1 MANKAALK
9 AMIMNRVS
17 DVFFIL
23 GIVLLFLSCR
33 TTDFLVIFNLV
44 DFLWFEKVSFLGF
57 CLFKLDLICFFF
69 FIGAVGKSAQLG
81 LHTWLPDAMEGPTPV
96 SALLHAATM
105 VTAGV
110 FLIIRTSPLFEFSP
124 FVLTFISIIG
134 ALTAFF
140 SALVGVFQYDVKKLI
155 AFSTCSQLGY
165 MFLSCGFSGYH
176 VAIFHLFNHAF
187 FKALLFLGAG
197 SIIHALLD
205 EQDMRRMGRL
215 LNFIP
220 FTYFVIFLG
229 SISIMGFPFLT
240 GFYSKDL
247 LLEMAYIRFLL
258 DASFVYSFGVFTAFL
273 TAVYSLKLLL
283 FVFFYNIN
291 GFRHIVNAAEDS
303 FYIYV
308 PLFFLSFFS
317 VFVGYIFCDI
327 FVGFGFSFLGDSLF
341 FFNFDLSFSDIE
353 LLSPFIKNTPF
364 IFSSFGLLFGLFVF
378 FSGQFFFVNF
388 SFLNFIF
395 FLRYSV
401 SLKMFFFFFGYFNVL
416 YNSFFLSFF
425 SLSYFNYS
433 RLIDK
438 GFLELFGPFG
448 FYKAFRYLSLILCL
462 AQPYQVFLIIAC
474 MFFSFVAFMVVL
486 ILHLKFFLVISANM
500 GLIALAF
507 VFIFYMFL
515 RI

>member
-1 MANKAALK
+1 M
-9 AMIMNRVS
+9 
-17 DVFFIL
+17 
-23 GIVLLFLSCR
+23 
-33 TTDFLVIFNLV
+33 
-44 DFLWFEKVSFLGF
+44 
-57 CLFKLDLICFFF
+57 FKLDLVCFFLF
-69 FIGAVGKSAQLG
+69 VGAVGKSAQLG

-124 FVLTFISIIG
+124 FILILVSTIG

-165 MFLSCGFSGYH
+165 MFFSCGFSGYH

-197 SIIHALLD
+197 SIIHALMD
-205 EQDMRRMGRL
+205 EQDMRKMGRL

-247 LLEMAYIRFLL
+247 LLEMAYVRFLM
-258 DASFVYSFGVFTAFL
+258 DASFVYSFGVLTAFL

-291 GFRHIVNAAEDS
+291 GFRQLVKAAEDS
-303 FYIYV
+303 YFLYV
-308 PLFFLSFFS
+308 PLLCLSFLS

-327 FVGFGFSFLGDSLF
+327 FVGFGFSFLSDSLF
-341 FFNFDLSFSDIE
+341 FFNFDLSFTDIE
-353 LLSPFIKNTPF
+353 LLGPLVKNIPFL
-364 IFSSFGLLFGLFVF
+364 FS
-378 FSGQFFFVNF
+378 
-388 SFLNFIF
+388 
-395 FLRYSV
+395 
-401 SLKMFFFFFGYFNVL
+401 
-416 YNSFFLSFF
+416 
-425 SLSYFNYS
+425 
-433 RLIDK
+433 
-438 GFLELFGPFG
+438 
-448 FYKAFRYLSLILCL
+448 
-462 AQPYQVFLIIAC
+462 
-474 MFFSFVAFMVVL
+474 
-486 ILHLKFFLVISANM
+486 
-500 GLIALAF
+500 
-507 VFIFYMFL
+507 
-515 RI
+515 